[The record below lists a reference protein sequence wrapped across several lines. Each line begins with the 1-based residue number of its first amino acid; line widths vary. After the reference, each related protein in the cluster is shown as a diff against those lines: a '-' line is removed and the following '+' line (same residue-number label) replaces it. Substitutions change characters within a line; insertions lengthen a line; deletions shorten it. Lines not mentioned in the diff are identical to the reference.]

1 MRKVILTA
9 LLALLA
15 AVPSF
20 GRGDKVKYDADGWP
34 IALERKPYFGY
45 RFFIEGA
52 YGMGMT
58 IQTDPFSITL
68 NKQLRYFNAGT
79 THGFQLGSVFF
90 AGAGAEYMQLVGP
103 AVDTSLPQREIL
115 AYGDLRFTFGGM
127 FAGYLDLR
135 PGVAYVWENRAWCFY
150 TAAALGFDVA
160 RSFQLGLELNVLPL
174 NIGKP
179 SATPLDTLIGIRAG
193 LSFGRGCRR

>member
-115 AYGDLRFTFGGM
+115 AYGYLRFTCGGM

-135 PGVAYVWENRAWCFY
+135 PGVASILLRRLAS
-150 TAAALGFDVA
+150 TSPAASSSVSSSMSF
-160 RSFQLGLELNVLPL
+160 RSTSASLPPRRS
-174 NIGKP
+174 IHS
-179 SATPLDTLIGIRAG
+179 SA
-193 LSFGRGCRR
+193 SGRV

>member
-1 MRKVILTA
+1 MKKVFLLV

-15 AVPSF
+15 VPVF
-20 GRGDKVKYDADGWP
+20 GRGDKVKYDEDGWP
-34 IALERKPYFGY
+34 IALEHKPYFGY

-52 YGMGMT
+52 YGMGMN
-58 IQTDPFSITL
+58 IQTDPFSITF

-79 THGFQLGSVFF
+79 THGFQLGSVFYL
-90 AGAGAEYMQLVGP
+90 GAGAEYMQLVGP
-103 AVDTSLPQREIL
+103 GVDAELPQREIL
-115 AYGDLRFTFGGM
+115 AYGDLRFDFGGM

-135 PGVAYVWENRAWCFY
+135 PGVAYVWENKAWCLH
-150 TAAALGFDVA
+150 TGMAIGFDIA
-160 RSFQLGLELNVLPL
+160 RSFQLGIEFNLLPL
-174 NIGKP
+174 NIGKS